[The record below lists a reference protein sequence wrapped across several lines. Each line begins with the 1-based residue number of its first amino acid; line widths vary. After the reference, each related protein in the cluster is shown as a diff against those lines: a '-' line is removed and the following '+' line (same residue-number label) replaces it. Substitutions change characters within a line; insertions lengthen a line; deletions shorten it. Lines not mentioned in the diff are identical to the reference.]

1 MKRVH
6 GWEESDDSPSS
17 GSPPAVSHKSGQ
29 TGRKRKGT
37 SPAASV
43 AMKRQSSSQAKA
55 RAASVSHN
63 QYSQQLD
70 QAGNQIYSAKQLWPC
85 EMDYAFPCQENFY
98 GMSQTQYLQMDGYP
112 QHFGHSQE
120 YYAHEAKDLC

>member
-17 GSPPAVSHKSGQ
+17 GSPPAASHKSGQ

-37 SPAASV
+37 PPIASV

-55 RAASVSHN
+55 RAASVSRY
-63 QYSQQLD
+63 QYSPQVD
-70 QAGNQIYSAKQLWPC
+70 QAGNQNYSAKQVWPY
-85 EMDYAFPCQENFY
+85 EMDYGFPPQENLY
-98 GMSQTQYLQMDGYP
+98 AMSQTQYLQIDGYP
-112 QHFGHSQE
+112 QHFSQSQE
-120 YYAHEAKDLC
+120 YYAHEVKDLC